1 MRLYYC
7 KQYLYNFLYFQATYG
22 NQGYTSL
29 PPPQYQQTDPRQHL
43 NYQQQQ
49 PLNYQQQQPQSLVTH
64 STPFLIRFRIF
75 YKYLYFHVAFKL
87 SLLSR
92 LFTP

>member
-49 PLNYQQQQPQSLVTH
+49 PQSLVSH
-64 STPFLIRFRIF
+64 STLFLIRFRIF